1 MILALLQAAADSV
14 QAQPLTTLFDAFQS
28 LFETDLGVSSETVSK
43 VLLSLATLVAMS
55 VIRRL
60 LTRLLEG
67 RFQDP
72 RARYQFTKGLA
83 LATSIITLVVIGTI
97 WLGALKHMGTF
108 LGLATAGAALA
119 LKDLIANVA
128 GWAFIMWKHP
138 FDVGDRIEIAG
149 FAGDVVDIR
158 IFEFTLLEIGNWV
171 DADQSTGRVVHI
183 PNQKL
188 LSEPIA
194 NYTAEFPYVWN
205 EIPVLV
211 TFESDWK
218 KAKAILV
225 QVVEEETGELSR
237 RAKDIIPRATRR
249 LLISYRTLSSTVYT
263 TVRDSGVL
271 LTVRHLA
278 EPRARRGAEQA
289 IWEGILDA
297 FAEEPDIELAYPTRR
312 IYSLEHQGA
321 PLMVPRPKDPERE
334 PPSVETVGEDAPS
347 S

>member
-1 MILALLQAAADSV
+1 MILAFLQAAADSA
-14 QAQPLTTLFDAFQS
+14 QAETPTTFFGALRQLLQVSTEDS
-28 LFETDLGVSSETVSK
+28 SDLIRK
-43 VLLSLATLVAMS
+43 ILLSLATVIVMT

-60 LTRLLEG
+60 VTRLLEG

-72 RARYQFTKGLA
+72 RARYQFTKGIGLA
-83 LATSIITLVVIGTI
+83 SSIITLVAIGTI
-97 WLGALKHMGTF
+97 WLGVLRHIGTF
-108 LGLATAGAALA
+108 LGLATAGAAFA
-119 LKDLIANVA
+119 LKDLIADMA
-128 GWAFIMWKHP
+128 GWAFIVWKRP
-138 FDVGDRIEIAG
+138 FDVGDRIQIAG

-158 IFEFTLLEIGNWV
+158 LFEFTLLEIGNWV

-205 EIPVLV
+205 EIPVLI

-218 KAKAILV
+218 KAKAILAE
-225 QVVEEETGELSR
+225 VVEEQTGEVSR
-237 RAKDIIPRATRR
+237 RAKDVIPRATRR
-249 LLISYRTLSSTVYT
+249 LLISYRTLSATVYT

-278 EPRARRGAEQA
+278 EPRARRGAEQG

-297 FAEEPDIELAYPTRR
+297 FADEPDIEFAYYTRR
-312 IYSLEHQGA
+312 MVTADGSQNPFAAPGPQLLE
-321 PLMVPRPKDPERE
+321 PV
-334 PPSVETVGEDAPS
+334 PPSTETAGGDTRS
-347 S
+347 G

>member
-1 MILALLQAAADSV
+1 
-14 QAQPLTTLFDAFQS
+14 
-28 LFETDLGVSSETVSK
+28 
-43 VLLSLATLVAMS
+43 
-55 VIRRL
+55 
-60 LTRLLEG
+60 
-67 RFQDP
+67 
-72 RARYQFTKGLA
+72 
-83 LATSIITLVVIGTI
+83 
-97 WLGALKHMGTF
+97 
-108 LGLATAGAALA
+108 
-119 LKDLIANVA
+119 
-128 GWAFIMWKHP
+128 MWKHP

-188 LSEPIA
+188 LSDPIA

-218 KAKAILV
+218 KAKAILAE
-225 QVVEEETGELSR
+225 VVEKETGEISR

-249 LLISYRTLSSTVYT
+249 LLISYRTLSATVYT

-271 LTVRHLA
+271 LTIRHLA

-289 IWEGILDA
+289 IWESILDA

-312 IYSLEHQGA
+312 IYSAENRDTPLTEPRAQLLEGDQ
-321 PLMVPRPKDPERE
+321 
-334 PPSVETVGEDAPS
+334 PSADTVSGETR
-347 S
+347 

>member
-1 MILALLQAAADSV
+1 MG
-14 QAQPLTTLFDAFQS
+14 QPLCPALFP
-28 LFETDLGVSSETVSK
+28 
-43 VLLSLATLVAMS
+43 
-55 VIRRL
+55 RL
-60 LTRLLEG
+60 
-67 RFQDP
+67 
-72 RARYQFTKGLA
+72 
-83 LATSIITLVVIGTI
+83 
-97 WLGALKHMGTF
+97 
-108 LGLATAGAALA
+108 LGLATAGAAFA
-119 LKDLIANVA
+119 LKDLIADVA
-128 GWAFIMWKHP
+128 GWAFIMWRRP

-158 IFEFTLLEIGNWV
+158 IFQFTLLEIGNWV

-218 KAKAILV
+218 KAKAILAR
-225 QVVEEETGELSR
+225 VVEEETGELSR

-249 LLISYRTLSSTVYT
+249 LLISYRTLSATVYT

-271 LTVRHLA
+271 LTVHLA

-297 FAEEPDIELAYPTRR
+297 FAEEADIELAYPTRR
-312 IYSLEHQGA
+312 IYSLEHQDTSM
-321 PLMVPRPKDPERE
+321 MVPRPRDPEHE
-334 PPSVETVGEDAPS
+334 PPTVETVGEDAPS
-347 S
+347 T